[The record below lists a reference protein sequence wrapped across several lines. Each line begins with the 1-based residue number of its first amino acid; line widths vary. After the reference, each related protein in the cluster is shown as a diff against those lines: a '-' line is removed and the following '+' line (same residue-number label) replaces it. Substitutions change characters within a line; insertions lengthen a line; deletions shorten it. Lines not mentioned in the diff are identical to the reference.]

1 MPPGIYIQLTLGP
14 AKDPN
19 ARAFQFVGLAASLA
33 SLVKGCSDWWVRV
46 AKGLEEPTLLET
58 LKASVYFMPHLLF
71 RTTAM
76 TFCAAFM
83 GYFFLV
89 PVSLVLVIVI
99 PIFIA
104 LLIKEEKNWRPEL
117 ATTLPLTIVAPTVLA
132 SHRKP
137 HRTLMKRTIIV
148 TTSIL
153 LITLLFIF
161 LLPFF
166 VEHKDLVST
175 YGLRHLNFQ
184 SQPGAIVDL
193 LSRM

>member
-1 MPPGIYIQLTLGP
+1 
-14 AKDPN
+14 
-19 ARAFQFVGLAASLA
+19 
-33 SLVKGCSDWWVRV
+33 
-46 AKGLEEPTLLET
+46 
-58 LKASVYFMPHLLF
+58 
-71 RTTAM
+71 M

-104 LLIKEEKNWRPEL
+104 LLIKVEKDDRAL
-117 ATTLPLTIVAPTVLA
+117 FATTLPLTIVAPTALD
-132 SHRKP
+132 SEEKS

-166 VEHKDLVST
+166 VERKDLVST

-184 SQPGAIVDL
+184 SQPGATVDL
-193 LSRM
+193 

>member
-1 MPPGIYIQLTLGP
+1 MFLPPGIYIQLTLGP

-33 SLVKGCSDWWVRV
+33 SLVKGCSDWWVRS
-46 AKGLEEPTLLET
+46 KDGEEPTSLEKA
-58 LKASVYFMPHLLF
+58 KASVYFMPHLLF

-83 GYFFLV
+83 GYFFLA
-89 PVSLVLVIVI
+89 PVSLVLVVVI

-104 LLIKEEKNWRPEL
+104 LLIKVEKDER
-117 ATTLPLTIVAPTVLA
+117 AYFVIALPLTIVAPTALV
-132 SHRKP
+132 SHLKP
-137 HRTLMKRTIIV
+137 QRTLMKRTIIV

-166 VEHKDLVST
+166 VEHNDLVST

-184 SQPGAIVDL
+184 SQSGAMVNL
-193 LSRM
+193 

>member
-1 MPPGIYIQLTLGP
+1 MFLPPGIYIQLTLGP

-33 SLVKGCSDWWVRV
+33 SLVKGCSDWWVRT
-46 AKGLEEPTLLET
+46 ATKDMKEPTLLET
-58 LKASVYFMPHLLF
+58 AKASVYFMPHLLF

-104 LLIKEEKNWRPEL
+104 LLIKVEKDNR
-117 ATTLPLTIVAPTVLA
+117 AAFVATLPLTIVAPTVG
-132 SHRKP
+132 
-137 HRTLMKRTIIV
+137 V
-148 TTSIL
+148 G
-153 LITLLFIF
+153 
-161 LLPFF
+161 
-166 VEHKDLVST
+166 D
-175 YGLRHLNFQ
+175 
-184 SQPGAIVDL
+184 
-193 LSRM
+193 